1 MIVLITGA
9 TSGFGRACAKLFS
22 KKGYKTILIGRRK
35 ERLLKLAKKLAIDYT
50 NRKMLKLVFEKIVLG
65 KDEFSTKIFAQRKFR
80 ENLTEEIAE
89 KSKIPKSHIFIDV
102 STATSVPTT
111 STKES
116 FKEITV
122 LLNNT
127 RKKEFEI
134 TKATELPLMNAI
146 LGYMN
151 IIRIY
156 TTATYKKKLNTTVK
170 GIFEKEVL

>member
-1 MIVLITGA
+1 
-9 TSGFGRACAKLFS
+9 
-22 KKGYKTILIGRRK
+22 
-35 ERLLKLAKKLAIDYT
+35 
-50 NRKMLKLVFEKIVLG
+50 MLKLVFEKIVLG

-116 FKEITV
+116 FNEITV
-122 LLNNT
+122 LLNKT

-156 TTATYKKKLNTTVK
+156 TTAAYKKKLDTTVK